1 MCVCVCVNVLWS
13 SVSYLLE
20 VDRNHAKKI
29 AYPIFSYL
37 LGSAALE
44 LTPAMAVTDFL
55 DASEVKKL
63 VQLNGYFNG
72 SSSPWSKALENV
84 MQHDIGFSALGGLI
98 SHLSRLMVCFLLL
111 PLPVLNLLRSP

>member
-1 MCVCVCVNVLWS
+1 MCVCVNVLWS

-37 LGSAALE
+37 SGSAALE

-72 SSSPWSKALENV
+72 SSSPWSKALENA
-84 MQHDIGFSALGGLI
+84 MQHDSAFSALGGLI
-98 SHLSRLMVCFLLL
+98 SHLSRLMVCFLVL